1 MKYGIVY
8 YKDTANLGDDIL
20 TYAGTKFLPHID
32 YYIDREA
39 MDLFVPD
46 EKEYVAT
53 IVNGFYLHYP
63 FTFQIS
69 PYILPYFIGI
79 HFTKD
84 AFVYNDYSYLDG
96 YNSNYLKKYS
106 PIGCRDYHTLQ
117 VLEEKGIPAYFSGCL
132 TLTLTPFQDVTCNH
146 KVILTDVSDNISNYV
161 KNMKLGK
168 EVQNITHRMAPETI
182 GQKWSV
188 REKRV
193 EEYLKLYQGADLVI
207 TSRLHCALPSVAL
220 GTPTILVGKY
230 DEDFNNR
237 LASFSAYVPTCGEN
251 DILSGKMD
259 QLIKTPQKS
268 VEHVQMAERI
278 RENCK
283 KFSDSVL
290 CGRYDASA
298 LPDIELYNS
307 LYCERNKFMRESC
320 FRLIDK
326 NNSLMWENIQLRQKK
341 N

>member
-96 YNSNYLKKYS
+96 YN
-106 PIGCRDYHTLQ
+106 
-117 VLEEKGIPAYFSGCL
+117 
-132 TLTLTPFQDVTCNH
+132 
-146 KVILTDVSDNISNYV
+146 
-161 KNMKLGK
+161 
-168 EVQNITHRMAPETI
+168 
-182 GQKWSV
+182 
-188 REKRV
+188 
-193 EEYLKLYQGADLVI
+193 
-207 TSRLHCALPSVAL
+207 
-220 GTPTILVGKY
+220 
-230 DEDFNNR
+230 
-237 LASFSAYVPTCGEN
+237 
-251 DILSGKMD
+251 
-259 QLIKTPQKS
+259 
-268 VEHVQMAERI
+268 RI
-278 RENCK
+278 
-283 KFSDSVL
+283 
-290 CGRYDASA
+290 
-298 LPDIELYNS
+298 I
-307 LYCERNKFMRESC
+307 
-320 FRLIDK
+320 
-326 NNSLMWENIQLRQKK
+326 
-341 N
+341 